1 MDFIKNAL
9 NLHDIHNAVKDRNQ
23 QKVTAILKKNPKVV
37 NTKDKMGYTPLH
49 WAVSEGNTPMVKLLL
64 SRGADANV
72 AENFGYTPL
81 KMATKA
87 NHLDI
92 IRLLKGSGARM
103 EIEAPKKPP
112 A

>member
-1 MDFIKNAL
+1 MDFIKKAL
-9 NLHDIHNAVKDRNQ
+9 NLSDIHGAVKARNQ
-23 QKVTAILKKNPKVV
+23 AKVTDILKKNPKLV
-37 NTKDKMGYTPLH
+37 NTRDKMGYTPLL
-49 WAVSEGNTPMVKLLL
+49 WAVSEGNTPMVRLLL

-72 AENFGYTPL
+72 ADNFGYTPL

-92 IRLLKGSGARM
+92 QRLLKGSGAKM
-103 EIEAPKKPP
+103 EIEPEKKPP